1 MPENSPSR
9 TLVGSLSSVDVNPR
23 DNHTYAIVPGRS
35 YAGKFELIGNELY
48 TLVTFDYE
56 TGPKR
61 YDFLAV
67 FLVHVTVTFAT
78 VSAWV
83 NMY

>member
-1 MPENSPSR
+1 MPENSPSK
-9 TLVGSLSSVDVNPR
+9 TLVGSLSSVDVNPK
-23 DNHTYAIVPGRS
+23 DNHTYAVVPGRS

-61 YDFLAV
+61 YDLLAF
-67 FLVHVTVTFAT
+67 FLVHVAVKFPA
-78 VSAWV
+78 VYAWV